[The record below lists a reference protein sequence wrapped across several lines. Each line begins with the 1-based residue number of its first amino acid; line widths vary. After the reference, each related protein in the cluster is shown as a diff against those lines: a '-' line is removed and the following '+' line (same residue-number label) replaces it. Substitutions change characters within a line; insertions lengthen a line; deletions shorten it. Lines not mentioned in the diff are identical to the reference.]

1 VNNKQLKL
9 PVDSMVPPHHHK
21 VWEEELEEVEE
32 EDKFQDSRP

>member
-9 PVDSMVPPHHHK
+9 PVDSMVPPHHQAA
-21 VWEEELEEVEE
+21 WEEEAVEAEE